1 MAPLSEVATF
11 LVCIFLMVPSYINS
25 YLPIFLNILNL
36 VNHRTLYL
44 SLIMIPSL
52 FSYASNITGLIRD
65 RFLLR
70 FDLLF
75 WDEVDKKYANLE
87 EPDPII

>member
-1 MAPLSEVATF
+1 
-11 LVCIFLMVPSYINS
+11 
-25 YLPIFLNILNL
+25 
-36 VNHRTLYL
+36 
-44 SLIMIPSL
+44 MIPSL

-87 EPDPII
+87 EADPII